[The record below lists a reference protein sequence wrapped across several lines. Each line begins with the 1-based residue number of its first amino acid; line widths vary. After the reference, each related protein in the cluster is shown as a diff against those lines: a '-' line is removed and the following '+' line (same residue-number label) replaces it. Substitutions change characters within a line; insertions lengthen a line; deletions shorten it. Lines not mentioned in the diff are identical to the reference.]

1 MRSIAWISEKGG
13 TAKTTS
19 ALNTSVGLARL
30 GNRVLLID
38 TDPQAN
44 ASLVLLEGK
53 PAGPPTLSSVLLGDA
68 DAHEAVRPTRTR
80 GLDILPADVTLADAS
95 VALATMIGREARLR
109 AALADVE
116 ADYDFVILDTSPT
129 RSVLT
134 VNVLVFAAEVLIPIE
149 PGLFSLSGLGQLQAA
164 IEDVRRYL
172 GNHRLRIAG
181 LVLTRT
187 RNDGVSRDVEAQLRA
202 TFGDLVCRATVPTS
216 VKVEEAHGRFLSVLD
231 YAPRSTGARA
241 YDALVAE
248 IIEHGRAEIGA
259 GGAPGGAVAADDP
272 GEGRRA
278 G

>member
-19 ALNTSVGLARL
+19 AINSAVGLAKL
-30 GNRVLLID
+30 GSRVLLID

-44 ASLVLLEGK
+44 ASLVLLEGE
-53 PAGPPTLSSVLLGDA
+53 PAAAPTLAAVLLGDA
-68 DAHEAVRPTRTR
+68 DAADAIRPTRTDR
-80 GLDILPADVTLADAS
+80 LDILPADVSLADAS
-95 VALATMIGREARLR
+95 VALGGMIGREARLR
-109 AALADVE
+109 AAMDGAGDGY
-116 ADYDFVILDTSPT
+116 DYIIIDTSPT

-134 VNVLVFAAEVLIPIE
+134 INVLTFASDVLIPVE

-172 GNHRLRIAG
+172 GNPGLRIAG

-187 RNDGVSRDVEAQLRA
+187 RNDGVSRDVEARLREA
-202 TFGDLVCRATVPTS
+202 FGELVYRTSVPTS

-231 YAPRSTGARA
+231 YAPRSTGAKA
-241 YDALVAE
+241 YESLVAE
-248 IIEHGRAEIGA
+248 IVIHGRAQIGA
-259 GGAPGGAVAADDP
+259 GTAADGTPAADDP
-272 GEGRRA
+272 SPGRRA